1 LLGSQGDTPGCMP
14 DVNFSPSP
22 ILWVLLGIVLVG
34 AAAGWLWV
42 RRSRRFREPSARR
55 VVFSLLGDVS
65 ESALSAGWTDE
76 QIVVLVGNVKMDLR
90 ERQPGEGAIL
100 RVFHLMG
107 DVRLRV
113 SAGTRVTISGTT
125 LLGDQRVD
133 VDAGEGPEFEV
144 QAWGLFGDVRVND

>member
-1 LLGSQGDTPGCMP
+1 MP

-22 ILWVLLGIVLVG
+22 ILWVLLGIVIVG

-42 RRSRRFREPSARR
+42 RRSRRFSEPSARR

-65 ESALSAGWTDE
+65 ESARSAGWTDE
-76 QIVVLVGNVKMDLR
+76 QIVVLVGNVRMDLR

-107 DVRLRV
+107 DVRLRA
-113 SAGTRVTISGTT
+113 SAGTRVTIS
-125 LLGDQRVD
+125 
-133 VDAGEGPEFEV
+133 
-144 QAWGLFGDVRVND
+144 

>member
-1 LLGSQGDTPGCMP
+1 M
-14 DVNFSPSP
+14 
-22 ILWVLLGIVLVG
+22 LWVFLGVVLLG

-42 RRSRRFREPSARR
+42 RRSRGFREPSARS
-55 VVFSLLGDVS
+55 VVFSVIRDVT
-65 ESALSAGWTDE
+65 ESALSAGWTDA
-76 QIVVLVGNVKMDLR
+76 QIVALVGDVRMDLR
-90 ERQPGEGAIL
+90 ERPPGERAIL

-133 VDAGEGPEFEV
+133 VEPGEGPEFEV
-144 QAWGLFGDVRVND
+144 QAWGLFGDVRIND